1 MMSRKRITAKKI
13 EAADKSFGQ
22 SSNDYLRSI
31 AKEAIKGALDEVT
44 KTLWTEA
51 QQIAN
56 KEAEIIGVEP
66 ADYDVNEMYTPSE
79 VPAEAEEA
87 NAEAEEVTEEV
98 AEEETEAEAEVE
110 EEIESEEDKEEDV
123 KMAMIFEP
131 RKTASKVFEP
141 KKTAGAPIDAELIG
155 KENWSQVQ
163 EKFPQYSKQQSL
175 TMLAVA
181 PTRRNTEAVSA
192 VTETLDFVAGKLEE
206 AGDAESATQLDVI
219 SELLTAS
226 VQECKKIASEK

>member
-1 MMSRKRITAKKI
+1 MSRKRITAKTL
-13 EAADKSFGQ
+13 EAADRSFGQ
-22 SSNDYLRSI
+22 SSNDYLRTI
-31 AKEAIKGALDEVT
+31 AKDAIKGALDDVT
-44 KTLWTEA
+44 KKLWTEA
-51 QQIAN
+51 QEIAN
-56 KEAEIIGVEP
+56 KEAEIIGTEP
-66 ADYDVNEMYTPSE
+66 ADYDVNEMYTPQE
-79 VPAEAEEA
+79 VTVEAEEA
-87 NAEAEEVTEEV
+87 NEAAEEANEEAEVKE
-98 AEEETEAEAEVE
+98 EEETEAEAEVE
-110 EEIESEEDKEEDV
+110 EEIESEEEDKEEDV

-131 RKTASKVFEP
+131 N
-141 KKTAGAPIDAELIG
+141 KTAGAPVEPELIG

-163 EKFPQYSKQQSL
+163 EKFPQYSKQQKL

-192 VTETLDFVAGKLEE
+192 VTETLDLVAGKLEE